1 MFIAGEQR
9 GQRGVEGRA
18 GGPAMMDG
26 EQTFLVKRRQ
36 PRTLSFSRGEK
47 KFKVRLQRDKFFRSG
62 ASWRLNVSSRAL
74 KMAETSISPL
84 PGSLTREV
92 CKA

>member
-18 GGPAMMDG
+18 GGLALMDG
-26 EQTFLVKRRQ
+26 EKTCLVKHRP
-36 PRTLSFSRGEK
+36 PRSLSFSTAEK

-62 ASWRLNVSSRAL
+62 ASWRLNVSRRAL